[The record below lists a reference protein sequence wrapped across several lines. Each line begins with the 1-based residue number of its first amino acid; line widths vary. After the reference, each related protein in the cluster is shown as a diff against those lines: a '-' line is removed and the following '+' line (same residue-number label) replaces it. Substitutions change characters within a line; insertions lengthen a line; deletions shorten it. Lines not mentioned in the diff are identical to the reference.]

1 VKEKK
6 AQLRNDFA
14 INAMVVELEK
24 RKKKMPCRRYSYG
37 RLVADTTRE
46 EREKI
51 ATRYARK
58 AGQEKAERFWDPDDK
73 EQIGMVTDGLV
84 EQ

>member
-1 VKEKK
+1 MKENK

-14 INAMVVELEK
+14 INAMAVEVER

-51 ATRYARK
+51 AARYARK
-58 AGQEKAERFWDPDDK
+58 ASQEKAERFWDPDDK
-73 EQIGMVTDGLV
+73 EQIGKVTDGLV